1 MAHRERGAQGA
12 RGAERSRGSLGF
24 VDVVD
29 FLYVST
35 FKCVGRSVM
44 AVLCRSVVHLEAS
57 CDGVNRRS
65 SLRGYCSRLVSSAGF
80 SVVFVTVFVSLVVSD
95 EGRL

>member
-1 MAHRERGAQGA
+1 
-12 RGAERSRGSLGF
+12 
-24 VDVVD
+24 
-29 FLYVST
+29 
-35 FKCVGRSVM
+35 M

-65 SLRGYCSRLVSSAGF
+65 FPRGYCGRLVSSAGF